1 MLWLDTEV
9 GVAGRRRSCEVAVIG
24 GGPVGLSAALLLGRA
39 GISTIVL
46 ERRSSTSSH
55 PRASGIH
62 PPTMEMFRQWGIA
75 QRVRDA
81 AVPAELSQG
90 FVWMTRLGGTELGRL
105 VFADGTDPGPP
116 GVEPSPEFP
125 CFCPQSAYEPILLEA
140 ARAYP
145 STSIEFE
152 RDVESLAQDE
162 REARLRVRHLDDDD
176 IEDIGASYVIAADG
190 ANSPARAHLGIHEH
204 GTGPFG
210 HSVSVYFRAD
220 LAPYVE
226 HKPFMLFWIVN
237 GDTQGTI
244 GAASADQS
252 LWTYNFDA
260 EPDAEYSDAALVQQ
274 VRMAVGAPDLA
285 VEVIDVLRWNYEQ
298 AVADDWRVGRVF
310 LVGDAAHRFP
320 PHGAFGMNSGVQ
332 DANNLVWKLCHV
344 LRGVA
349 GDGLLDTYEA
359 ERKPVAEENSRLAMM
374 NTRSLAETG
383 WHDSN
388 PEELSLIE
396 LPAEGLRLRE
406 RIGVAVSKQRAHLRS
421 EGHQFGAI
429 YSSKAVAAD
438 GTAPILS
445 TVTDYHMS
453 GGPGAH
459 APHVWL
465 RNTGGER
472 LSTVDLWDGGFVLIA
487 GKRGETWARAAS
499 WAAERRRVRLTFHQ
513 IGGGHALVEEATP
526 WTEVYGVSDDGAV
539 LVRPD
544 GHVGARFNQFS
555 DSSATALDQAM
566 QTILQP
572 SESSSVPL
580 AGAGTPGRHH
590 P

>member
-1 MLWLDTEV
+1 
-9 GVAGRRRSCEVAVIG
+9 
-24 GGPVGLSAALLLGRA
+24 
-39 GISTIVL
+39 
-46 ERRSSTSSH
+46 
-55 PRASGIH
+55 
-62 PPTMEMFRQWGIA
+62 MEMFRQWGIA
-75 QRVRDA
+75 HDVRDV

-90 FVWMTRLGGTELGRL
+90 FVWMTRLAGTELGRL
-105 VFADGTDPGPP
+105 VFADGSDAGPP

-125 CFCPQSAYEPILLEA
+125 CFCPQSAYEPILLAA
-140 ARAYP
+140 ARRYP
-145 STSIEFE
+145 SVSVEFD
-152 RDVESLAQDE
+152 RDVERLSQDA
-162 REARLRVRHLDDDD
+162 REVRLGVRHLDDDD
-176 IEDIGASYVIAADG
+176 VEDIGAAYVIAADG
-190 ANSPARAHLGIHEH
+190 AASPTRRRLGIREN

-220 LAPYVE
+220 LAPFVE
-226 HKPFMLFWIVN
+226 QKPFMLFWIVN

-244 GAASADQS
+244 GAASSDQS

-260 EPDAEYSDAALVQQ
+260 QPDVDYPQEALVRQ
-274 VRMAVGAPDLA
+274 VRTAVGAPDLP
-285 VEVIDVLRWNYEQ
+285 VQVLEVLRWDYEQ
-298 AVADDWRVGRVF
+298 AVSDDWRVGRV
-310 LVGDAAHRFP
+310 LLAGDAAHRFP

-332 DANNLVWKLCHV
+332 DANNLAWKLRHV

-359 ERKPVAEENSRLAMM
+359 ERKPVAGDNSRVAMM

-396 LPAEGLRLRE
+396 LPAEGRQLRE
-406 RIGVAVSKQRAHLRS
+406 RIGLAVSKQRAHLRS
-421 EGHQFGAI
+421 EGHQFGTI

-438 GTAPILS
+438 GMAPVRS

-459 APHVWL
+459 APHLWL
-465 RNTGGER
+465 RTAGGDR

-487 GKRGETWARAAS
+487 GKRGEPWAKAAS
-499 WAAERRRVRLTFHQ
+499 AAAQRHRVNVTFHQ
-513 IGGGHALVEEATP
+513 IGGGHPLVEETTP

-544 GHVGARFNQFS
+544 GHVGARFQHSS
-555 DSSATALDQAM
+555 DNSVTALDQAL
-566 QTILQP
+566 QAILQP
-572 SESSSVPL
+572 SAPASVDL
-580 AGAGTPGRHH
+580 ASAAAPGRSH